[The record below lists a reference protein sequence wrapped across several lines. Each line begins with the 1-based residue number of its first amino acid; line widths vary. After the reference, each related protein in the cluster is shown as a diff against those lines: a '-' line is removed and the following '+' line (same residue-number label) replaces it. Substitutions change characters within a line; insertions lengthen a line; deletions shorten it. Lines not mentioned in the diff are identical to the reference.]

1 MLRVAEQDGGTSWSV
16 VDGVGDPVALVEGY
30 LKHISAQAFSPHTV
44 RAYAYDLLSFWR
56 WLERES
62 LGVWSVGTSDLL
74 RYIRWERE
82 RANPQRPG
90 DNVYRIE
97 DGRVSGMSVLTINR
111 RLAAIHGLYE
121 HLMLIEPGRMARN
134 PVPRGQVGRGWR
146 RPAQPQGLLG
156 HLAQRRTPGPLR
168 LRVPHRLPRG
178 LTPAEVE
185 RLVGSFRT
193 YRDKAIALL
202 MLYGGL
208 RSCEVLQLKLGD
220 VDLAAKTVRV
230 FGKGA
235 RERVVPVDEDAL
247 RMVHRYLL
255 HERPDSERPEIFLV
269 GKGPRRGR
277 PLTAEGLR
285 RLFRYHRIRAEV
297 PAGNPH
303 RLRHTFATN
312 LAEAGVDA
320 HVLRDL
326 MGHAHLDSS
335 LAYVHLTSAHLR
347 EAYDQ
352 AVARVK
358 ADAEHEPR

>member
-1 MLRVAEQDGGTSWSV
+1 MLRVAERDGGTGWSV
-16 VDGVGDPVALVEGY
+16 VDDAGNPVTIVEGY
-30 LKHISAQAFSPHTV
+30 LRRISAQAFSPHTV
-44 RAYAYDLLSFWR
+44 RAYAYDLLSLWR
-56 WLERES
+56 WLEQEE
-62 LGVWSVGTSDLL
+62 LDVWSVGTSDLL
-74 RYIRWERE
+74 RYIRWEKE

-97 DGRVSGMSVLTINR
+97 DGRAKGMSVLTINR
-111 RLAAIHGLYE
+111 RLAAIHGMYE
-121 HLMLIEPGRMARN
+121 HLMLMEPDRLARN
-134 PVPRGQVGRGWR
+134 PVPRGQLGRGWR
-146 RPAQPQGLLG
+146 RPAKPQGLLG
-156 HLAQRRTPGPLR
+156 HLAQRRAPGPLR

-178 LTPAEVE
+178 LAPDEVE

-235 RERVVPVDEDAL
+235 RERVVPVDGDAL
-247 RMVHRYLL
+247 SMVHRYLL
-255 HERPDSERPEIFLV
+255 HERPDSEQPEIFLV

-285 RLFRYHRIRAEV
+285 KLFRYHRVVSGV

-335 LAYVHLTSAHLR
+335 LAYVHLTAAHLR
-347 EAYDQ
+347 DAYDR
-352 AVARVK
+352 AVERVK
-358 ADAEHEPR
+358 AEASDEPR

>member
-1 MLRVAEQDGGTSWSV
+1 MFRVAERESRTGWSV
-16 VDGVGDPVALVEGY
+16 VEDTGKPVEIVEGY
-30 LKHISAQAFSPHTV
+30 LRHIDAQAFSAHTV

-56 WLERES
+56 WLNQEN
-62 LGVWSVGTSDLL
+62 LDVWSVVTSDLL
-74 RYIRWERE
+74 RYIQWEKE

-90 DNVYRIE
+90 DNIYRIE
-97 DGRVSGMSVLTINR
+97 DGRAHGMSVLTINR

-121 HLMLIEPGRMARN
+121 HLMLTEPDRLARN

-146 RPAQPQGLLG
+146 TPIRPRGLLG
-156 HLAQRRTPGPLR
+156 HLAQRRGASPLR
-168 LRVPHRLPRG
+168 LRIPHRLPRG
-178 LTPAEVE
+178 LAPDEVQ

-208 RSCEVLQLKLGD
+208 RSCEVLRLKLGD
-220 VDLAAKTVRV
+220 VDLSAKTVRV

-255 HERPDSERPEIFLV
+255 HERPDSEQSEIFLV

-285 RLFRYHRIRAEV
+285 RLFRYHRMRAKV
-297 PAGNPH
+297 PTGNPH
-303 RLRHTFATN
+303 RLRHTYATN

-320 HVLRDL
+320 YVLRDL

-335 LAYVHLTSAHLR
+335 LAYVHLTAAHLR
-347 EAYDQ
+347 LEYD
-352 AVARVK
+352 RVLGRLK
-358 ADAEHEPR
+358 ADEPDGTH

>member
-1 MLRVAEQDGGTSWSV
+1 MFRVAEREDGTSWSV
-16 VDGVGDPVALVEGY
+16 LKDTGEPVDVVEGY
-30 LKHISAQAFSPHTV
+30 LRHIAAQAFSLHTV

-56 WLERES
+56 WLDQER
-62 LGVWSVGTSDLL
+62 LDVWSVGTSDLL
-74 RYIRWERE
+74 RYIQWEKE
-82 RANPQRPG
+82 RANRQRPG
-90 DNVYRIE
+90 DDVYRIE
-97 DGRVSGMSVLTINR
+97 DGRAHGMSVLTINR

-121 HLMLIEPGRMARN
+121 HLMLTSPDRLARN
-134 PVPRGQVGRGWR
+134 PVPRGQIGRGWR
-146 RPAQPQGLLG
+146 MPARPRGLLG
-156 HLAQRRTPGPLR
+156 HLAQRRGAAPLR

-178 LTPAEVE
+178 LTPDEVQ

-208 RSCEVLQLKLGD
+208 RSCEVLRLKLGD

-230 FGKGA
+230 LGKGA

-247 RMVHRYLL
+247 RTVHRYLL
-255 HERPDSERPEIFLV
+255 HERPDSEQSEIFLV
-269 GKGPRRGR
+269 GKGPRRGH

-297 PAGNPH
+297 PAGNAH
-303 RLRHTFATN
+303 RLRHTYATN

-320 HVLRDL
+320 HVLREL

-335 LAYVHLTSAHLR
+335 LAYVHLTAAHLR
-347 EAYDQ
+347 NAYER
-352 AVARVK
+352 AVERVK
-358 ADAEHEPR
+358 AGESDEI